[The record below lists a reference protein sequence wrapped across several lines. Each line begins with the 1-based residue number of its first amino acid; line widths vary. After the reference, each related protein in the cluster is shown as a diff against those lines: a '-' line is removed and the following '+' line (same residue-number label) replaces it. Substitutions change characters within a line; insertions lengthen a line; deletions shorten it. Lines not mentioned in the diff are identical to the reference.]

1 MEPILSMFLRGTA
14 NRVLANA
21 ITGNVESSLHT
32 CLLLSHLRQGD
43 DSGKLVALRHL
54 SCGDGYENEDGYFLV
69 GSWPDRMPEAYSFVW
84 KSSINGASQAI
95 LPI

>member
-54 SCGDGYENEDGYFLV
+54 SCGDGYENEDEVLLGRQLARSNARGLFL
-69 GSWPDRMPEAYSFVW
+69 RLE
-84 KSSINGASQAI
+84 KQHQRR
-95 LPI
+95 